1 VQERRKSGRARVL
14 KGAKLVVGKASILDC
29 VVRNLN
35 YVGARVELTNSASV
49 PENAQ
54 LTFDGGQ
61 SFRPCQI
68 VWRKLGA
75 VGLAFVNSNER

>member
-35 YVGARVELTNSASV
+35 NVGARVELTNSASV

-54 LTFDGGQ
+54 LTFDGG
-61 SFRPCQI
+61 I
-68 VWRKLGA
+68 VPA
-75 VGLAFVNSNER
+75 VPNRLAEIRGRGFGF